1 MLGLAVDVRPFR
13 ALAAK
18 NAVLKP
24 LAEQISGVRPPSFP
38 SIFEAIVNAVA
49 CQQVSLD
56 AGIALLNRFT
66 EAYGVAFQDTASSM
80 HAFPR
85 QQDVLDAPEGD
96 LKQLGFSYQKARAI
110 KEVVYAAASDGAMF
124 AADELVFG
132 SLRGQAYVERDGLV
146 IVPGTGIAVCL
157 YFWHNG
163 QVVIK
168 PGEGAHMLYDADTS
182 ANGCGCQ
189 SYCFESQ
196 ASGVAYER
204 KGVNPADLSEAE
216 DVANMA
222 PPLGRLVANIV
233 KLQPQI
239 DVVVVPGT
247 IANKRRS
254 LTPAIEAATT
264 DELHGYVPTPEFV
277 RGSADVGGTRGCLAY
292 WLLANN

>member
-110 KEVVYAAASDGAMF
+110 KEVVYAAASD
-124 AADELVFG
+124 ELRLEQLEQLELIGNEEALASLQSIRGIGRWSAEYVL
-132 SLRGQAYVERDGLV
+132 LRG
-146 IVPGTGIAVCL
+146 
-157 YFWHNG
+157 
-163 QVVIK
+163 
-168 PGEGAHMLYDADTS
+168 
-182 ANGCGCQ
+182 
-189 SYCFESQ
+189 
-196 ASGVAYER
+196 
-204 KGVNPADLSEAE
+204 
-216 DVANMA
+216 
-222 PPLGRLVANIV
+222 LGRL
-233 KLQPQI
+233 
-239 DVVVVPGT
+239 DVFPG
-247 IANKRRS
+247 
-254 LTPAIEAATT
+254 
-264 DELHGYVPTPEFV
+264 D
-277 RGSADVGGTRGCLAY
+277 DVGGQNNIQKILGLDARPGYEQLKNITATWYPYAGFVY
-292 WLLANN
+292 FHLLLNKLHDKGLV